1 MAATQSGSSLR
12 TVFVFLVVGPPIG
25 GVVMA
30 VARIAAYRELFPEL
44 AWFVVIAA
52 FYGYFFGA
60 IPALITGIISALAS
74 PFLKSNEL
82 WIAVS
87 GIAGAAV
94 TALLLGNDQLF
105 YGVGNALWPSLVV
118 GGLPALACAWLRRF
132 DRPMRLSVT

>member
-44 AWFVVIAA
+44 
-52 FYGYFFGA
+52 GA